1 MSENRP
7 DLYTHTLNQ
16 LLHGATSEELSD
28 RLSNC
33 VDAVRNTGKQATLTI
48 KLTIK
53 PIGQG
58 TGQYEIRDKITE
70 TIPELDRGMTL
81 MFGTPEGNLER
92 EDPRQKNLDLK
103 SVESAPAKDLKQA

>member
-1 MSENRP
+1 MSNRP
-7 DLYTHTLNQ
+7 DLYIHTLNQ
-16 LLHGATSEELSD
+16 LLHGATSEELSEK
-28 RLSNC
+28 LSNC
-33 VDAVRNTGKQATLTI
+33 VEAVRNTGKQATLTI

-92 EDPRQKNLDLK
+92 EDPRQKSLKLK
-103 SVESAPAKDLKQA
+103 SVDETPAGDLKQA